1 MYLQP
6 RSFASVFAEHCLNFS
21 VLPWDS
27 FFLVHLHKSS
37 LSRSCVQI
45 EQVMSQYLSS
55 FFVNNLEKTKNQ
67 STLYLCCCGSIFPEL
82 LTCNDKMVPSLQG
95 SISETKQE
103 VAPTQRLQKEKS
115 RSYFS
120 LGHEG
125 TKGRLNLQINYLY
138 QSPHQLFHNLL
149 YFLNVLN
156 GTVLYCKYM
165 NIFCF
170 ILYCSLYLALI

>member
-1 MYLQP
+1 
-6 RSFASVFAEHCLNFS
+6 
-21 VLPWDS
+21 
-27 FFLVHLHKSS
+27 
-37 LSRSCVQI
+37 
-45 EQVMSQYLSS
+45 MSQYLSS